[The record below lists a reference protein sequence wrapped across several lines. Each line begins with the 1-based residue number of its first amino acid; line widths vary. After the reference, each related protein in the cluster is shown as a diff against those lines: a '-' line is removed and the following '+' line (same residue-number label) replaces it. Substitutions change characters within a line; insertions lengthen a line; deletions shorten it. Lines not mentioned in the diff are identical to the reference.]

1 MKPVAVTV
9 GDVSGIGPEIV
20 VRTLADAKTMQ
31 ELPAFVIG
39 PANALVRAAI
49 AWAPTARVRRIT
61 GVADH
66 HPAPGVLDVLDV
78 GVVGDDFAHGQ
89 VSAATGR
96 AAFEAISKAIDLAKS
111 GQIDAIC
118 TAPIHKEA
126 LAAAGVPYPGHTE
139 MLAELSSSVDTAMM
153 LVNPQLRTMLVT
165 VHGSLLQAVAQL
177 SVARE
182 LRIIRLA
189 HRTLLDMGIARPR
202 IAIAG
207 LNPHAGEGG
216 LFGREDIDLIAPAVT
231 AARAEGIDATGP
243 LPGDT
248 VFMQA
253 RRGRYDLVV
262 AQYHDQGLIPI
273 KLLGVE
279 DGVNVTA
286 GLPFVRTS
294 PDHGTAFDIAG
305 RGVADISSL
314 RVVYERVRGS
324 AVRYVG
330 FKDVGLPWIELDS
343 LARRIKADGRQLM
356 LEVVS
361 TTADSE
367 LASVEAAARLEV
379 DFVLGGRQA
388 EQASRI
394 LANRKLRYFPF
405 AGHTVGHPTR
415 LTGSADEIVD
425 DAKRLAALPGVQ
437 GLDLLAYRF
446 AGNVPALTRRVV
458 EAVELPV
465 IAAGSIDRASR
476 IAAMRKAGVWAFTV
490 GSALF
495 DGACPVDPLRSQMDS
510 ILTLEG
516 VQA

>member
-1 MKPVAVTV
+1 MCH
-9 GDVSGIGPEIV
+9 
-20 VRTLADAKTMQ
+20 
-31 ELPAFVIG
+31 F
-39 PANALVRAAI
+39 
-49 AWAPTARVRRIT
+49 
-61 GVADH
+61 
-66 HPAPGVLDVLDV
+66 
-78 GVVGDDFAHGQ
+78 
-89 VSAATGR
+89 
-96 AAFEAISKAIDLAKS
+96 
-111 GQIDAIC
+111 
-118 TAPIHKEA
+118 
-126 LAAAGVPYPGHTE
+126 
-139 MLAELSSSVDTAMM
+139 
-153 LVNPQLRTMLVT
+153 
-165 VHGSLLQAVAQL
+165 
-177 SVARE
+177 
-182 LRIIRLA
+182 
-189 HRTLLDMGIARPR
+189 
-202 IAIAG
+202 
-207 LNPHAGEGG
+207 
-216 LFGREDIDLIAPAVT
+216 
-231 AARAEGIDATGP
+231 
-243 LPGDT
+243 
-248 VFMQA
+248 VFMLTKDD
-253 RRGRYDLVV
+253 RT
-262 AQYHDQGLIPI
+262 
-273 KLLGVE
+273 
-279 DGVNVTA
+279 VTDA
-286 GLPFVRTS
+286 
-294 PDHGTAFDIAG
+294 HA
-305 RGVADISSL
+305 
-314 RVVYERVRGS
+314 VYERVRGS

-379 DFVLGGRQA
+379 DYVLGGRQA

-425 DAKRLAALPGVQ
+425 DAVQ

-446 AGNVPALTRRVV
+446 AGDVPALTRRVV

-495 DGACPVDPLRSQMDS
+495 DGAFPVDPLRSQMDS